1 MWVNDVPYTYNA
13 DLVYK
18 NEVTVDQVIE
28 DSQPKKK
35 KIIFVKRK

>member
-1 MWVNDVPYTYNA
+1 MWINGVPHTYNA

-28 DSQPKKK
+28 DSKPKKK
-35 KIIFVKRK
+35 KIILVKRK